1 MAKLL
6 RNLLGSRE
14 PIFSLKLRAL
24 EAATNSPKVD
34 LTLLSDVV
42 AGANQVIKAIGLDP
56 NDTTPSELHHQLMVV
71 TKSDDAELV
80 RAFDGDMHKLIQ
92 KVVMKAPI
100 TAVPVIKDSVLKKIL
115 QQIPPKKV
123 MAALGFRSTES
134 LLKRAPLEQLLL
146 GAFLLES
153 INWHRAF
160 AKKLKSLHP
169 NDITI
174 ENPRIVLINQK
185 LTKNGRYG
193 QVVALQ
199 CAGLLGVPKFGSTPG
214 AAILTA
220 ALACEGL
227 FYLHVRGI
235 LLKLS
240 RFQDSCI
247 RQIANYTY
255 ASPEPVASIGKVGI
269 PWISCY
275 GLISRN
281 LGIQQELPEGAVE
294 ASDFFWAYPSQ
305 LLPMLNQRVGLWE
318 KTAIIGLADE
328 AQPVSLNISDIAHDL
343 YNRVPL
349 GNSTLSALRRSLNA
363 ELLTR
368 YLDKSAQKEKIL
380 KKLGLA

>member
-14 PIFSLKLRAL
+14 PMFSLKLRSL
-24 EAATNSPKVD
+24 EAATGNPKAD
-34 LTLLSDVV
+34 LSLLSDIT
-42 AGANQVIKAIGLDP
+42 AGAGAMIKLLGLDP
-56 NDTTPSELHHQLMVV
+56 NDTTPGELHEQLMQK
-71 TKSDDAELV
+71 TRIDDAELS
-80 RAFDGDMHKLIQ
+80 RAFGGDMQKLIQ
-92 KVVMKAPI
+92 KLTSKAPL
-100 TAVPVIKDSVLKKIL
+100 TAMPVIKDSVLKKIL
-115 QQIPPKKV
+115 QKIPPKKV
-123 MAALGFRSTES
+123 MQALGFRSTES

-153 INWHRAF
+153 INWHRSF
-160 AKKLKSLHP
+160 ARDLKSLSP
-169 NDITI
+169 TDITM
-174 ENPRIVLINQK
+174 EKPRVVLINPK
-185 LTKNGRYG
+185 LIKNGRYA

-199 CAGLLGVPKFGSTPG
+199 CAGLVGVPKFANAPGST
-214 AAILTA
+214 ILTA

-227 FYLHVRGI
+227 FHLHVRGI

-247 RQIANYTY
+247 RQIAHFSY
-255 ASPEPVASIGKVGI
+255 ASPEPVAEIGKISV

-281 LGIQQELPEGAVE
+281 LGLQQELPEGAVE
-294 ASDFFWAYPSQ
+294 ASDFFWASPSQ
-305 LLPMLNQRVGLWE
+305 LFPMLDLRVNFWD
-318 KTAIIGLADE
+318 KSAISGLAN
-328 AQPVSLNISDIAHDL
+328 AVTPVSLNISDIAHDL

-349 GNSTLSALRRSLNA
+349 SNSTLSAMRRGLHA

-368 YLDKSAQKEKIL
+368 YLDKSSQKENIL